1 MSEMNEEVQGK
12 APSTYNLDELTKV
25 YIKIRDARDDL
36 ESAHKKRIAELV
48 NKSDRPVQFI
58 FSGKAHPKDHGGKE
72 LIARVVQQARKSEFR
87 RRVVFLGDSITA
99 QWRLN
104 QYFPSEDFLNRA
116 INLQLSAQLLA
127 HMKPDVIDVKA
138 NAVVLGAGTYDINRE
153 VPLALI
159 KNNFELLADIAEA
172 NNIKV
177 LVPSVLPVNDYLK
190 DQNPTY
196 ERTPTRPAARIKE
209 LNDWL
214 KTFCA
219 QHKFTYVDYYAA
231 LVDPQGML
239 QAEASDDGLHPNS
252 RGYRL
257 MAPIL
262 SKAIDQTLK
271 PAPPPPAP
279 PAKPSKKK

>member
-1 MSEMNEEVQGK
+1 M
-12 APSTYNLDELTKV
+12 
-25 YIKIRDARDDL
+25 
-36 ESAHKKRIAELV
+36 
-48 NKSDRPVQFI
+48 
-58 FSGKAHPKDHGGKE
+58 
-72 LIARVVQQARKSEFR
+72 
-87 RRVVFLGDSITA
+87 
-99 QWRLN
+99 
-104 QYFPSEDFLNRA
+104 
-116 INLQLSAQLLA
+116 
-127 HMKPDVIDVKA
+127 
-138 NAVVLGAGTYDINRE
+138 
-153 VPLALI
+153 
-159 KNNFELLADIAEA
+159 LADIAEA

-214 KTFCA
+214 KTFCT

-279 PAKPSKKK
+279 PAKPAKKK